1 MAFND
6 LLKQAGGMGRF
17 QILQFLFLIGIFM
30 ITFIH
35 VQMENFTAAIPGH
48 RCRVPLLDNHTVSN
62 DTGILSQDALLR
74 VSIPLDSNLKPD
86 KCRRFTQPQWQL
98 LQHNGTFLNT
108 HEPEPDTEPCVDGW
122 VYDRSTFV
130 STIVMKWDL
139 VCEAESMSS
148 MVKFLLMAGMMLGNI
163 IFGRLTDRFGRKLV
177 LTWCLLQMAIADT
190 CAAFAPSFLIYC
202 LLRFLT
208 GMSATTIMGNITML
222 IIEWTLPQFQA
233 LGVAYMSSASNLGQA
248 VLGGIAYVVRDWQ
261 ILQLIFSVPFFVFF
275 VCSRWIAE
283 SSRWLMVANKPEK
296 ALKQLKKAAHR
307 NGIKNVGDTLTMEV
321 VKSTMKEELAAAQ
334 TKFSFWDLFR
344 TSIMRKRIFCLAF
357 ARFANSM
364 LFYGLSL
371 NIHHLGNN
379 IFLIQCLF
387 GFINILA
394 NCVALLVMNH
404 IGRRISQVVLLFVTG
419 ICVVSVTFVPD
430 EMQTPCVAL
439 ATLGIAAGT
448 SAATFLPI
456 YSNELIPTVCRSTFG
471 GINSLFSGVGAVLVP
486 LMMTLVVYSPHLPW
500 IMYGVFPILSGL
512 IVFCLQ
518 ETRNQPFPETIQD
531 VENSQSHHGLSKDD
545 LLLGLLF
552 VHAVQEEHDN
562 Y

>member
-17 QILQFLFLIGIFM
+17 QILQFLFLTGIFT

-98 LQHNGTFLNT
+98 LQHNGTFSNT
-108 HEPEPDTEPCVDGW
+108 HEPDTEPCVDGW

-130 STIVMKWDL
+130 STIVMEWDL

-148 MVKFLLMAGMMLGNI
+148 MVRFLLMAGMMLGNI

-208 GMSATTIMGNITML
+208 GMSATTVMGNIVML

-233 LGVAYMSSASNLGQA
+233 LGMTCVSSASNLGQA
-248 VLGGIAYVVRDWQ
+248 ALGGIAYAIRDWQ

-283 SSRWLMVANKPEK
+283 SSRWLIVVNKPEK

-321 VKSTMKEELAAAQ
+321 VRSTMKEELAAAQ
-334 TKFSFWDLFR
+334 IKLSLWDLFR
-344 TSIMRKRIFCLAF
+344 TSIMRKRIFCLCF
-357 ARFANSM
+357 VRFANSTV
-364 LFYGLSL
+364 FYGLSL

-379 IFLIQCLF
+379 IFLIQGLF
-387 GFINILA
+387 GLINILA
-394 NCVALLVMNH
+394 NFVALLVMNH
-404 IGRRISQVVLLFVTG
+404 IGRRISQAVLLFLTG
-419 ICVVSVTFVPD
+419 ICIASVTFVPD
-430 EMQTPCVAL
+430 EMETLRVTLSTFGEGVSVAAIL
-439 ATLGIAAGT
+439 CSVTHA
-448 SAATFLPI
+448 
-456 YSNELIPTVCRSTFG
+456 NELIPTSFRATAS
-471 GINSLFSGVGAVLVP
+471 GIIAIAGNTGAALSPLVMILRTYFEP
-486 LMMTLVVYSPHLPW
+486 LPW
-500 IMYGVFPILSGL
+500 IIYGIISILSGL
-512 IVFCLQ
+512 TVLLLP
-518 ETRNQPFPETIQD
+518 ETRNKPLPDYIQD
-531 VENSQSHHGLSKDD
+531 LEN
-545 LLLGLLF
+545 
-552 VHAVQEEHDN
+552 E
-562 Y
+562 